1 MRARI
6 RRSWHALW
14 GRGGTAAFLALAVA
28 VGVVVG
34 LGAAALIGAI
44 SGVVRLAEWVGEAT
58 GVPKVVAL
66 LAVPLGLVLAWGLSR
81 RFPEVAA
88 DGVPEAAAAVAIRSG
103 YLPTR
108 GAPLK
113 IVATALTVGLGGSVG
128 REGPIVQIG
137 ATIGSSLARHS
148 GLGEDRVRSLV
159 AAGAGAAIGASF
171 NAPIAGMFFA
181 IEVILGNFAIRHLN
195 AVVVASVA
203 AAVTTRS
210 LVGEELILRAPG
222 VLRLG
227 DWRELL
233 LYAVVALAAV
243 AVAWVFLRLLAGV
256 HTLRHRG
263 PGWLRPVLLGL
274 AVGGI
279 GWVEPDIL
287 GTGQEVVRGF
297 VSALS
302 TGDVVWWSAL
312 ALAGYKVVATSLT
325 LGAGGFGGVFM
336 PSLFVGAALGAGF
349 ADLVAPVWGFSDL
362 QPGAFAIVGMAAVF
376 SAVARAPLTS
386 ILIVFEITGDY
397 HLVLPLMLAASLA
410 TFVGDRVHRDSV
422 YAMAL
427 ARRGIRLRPRGDIDL
442 LDTVRVSEVS
452 SAPGPTVSVDMTTA
466 QVQGVLDRHRLRS
479 LPVVAADRLV
489 GVITGSDVLRTG
501 GPSDQVSAGE
511 AMTPRPVTVS
521 PASPVSE
528 AMERMASLGI
538 GCLPVVAPEDP
549 RRLVGVFRREQA
561 VAAYHR
567 ALGREVH
574 HEMGRERLR
583 ARTTP
588 RAGFHDLHVVAGSMA
603 DGRAVRQLPVPDDC
617 TLVAVRRGSQVSV
630 PHGSTVLQSGDV
642 ITVFGSEAAHRQLA
656 ERLRLDEWTTGEQP
670 RVPPDLMARF
680 FEVEIPPHSVIDGRA
695 IREVAVPGGCTIV
708 SVQRGSEVLVPDGG
722 TVLTSGDVL
731 TLFAHPAAREQFAER
746 LLVGRGD

>member
-1 MRARI
+1 MRDRFRAF
-6 RRSWHALW
+6 RRALW
-14 GRGGTAAFLALAVA
+14 GRGGTAAFLVLAVV

-34 LGAAALIGAI
+34 LAAAALIGAI
-44 SGVVRLAEWVGEAT
+44 SGVVWLAEWVGTQT

-66 LAVPLGLVLAWGLSR
+66 LAVPIGLLLAWALAR
-81 RFPEVAA
+81 RFPEVEA

-113 IVATALTVGLGGSVG
+113 IIATALTVGLGGSVG

-137 ATIGSSLARHS
+137 ATIGSSIARHS

-210 LVGEELILRAPG
+210 IVGEELILRAPG
-222 VLRLG
+222 VLRMG
-227 DWRELL
+227 DARELL
-233 LYAVVALAAV
+233 LYAAVALAAV
-243 AVAWVFLRLLAGV
+243 AVAWVFLRTMDGV

-263 PGWLRPVLLGL
+263 PGWLRPVILGL

-279 GWVEPDIL
+279 GWVNPDIL
-287 GTGQEVVRGF
+287 GTGQDVVRGF
-297 VSALS
+297 ISTLS

-312 ALAGYKVVATSLT
+312 ALVGYKVVATSLT
-325 LGAGGFGGVFM
+325 LGVGGFGGVFM
-336 PSLFVGAALGAGF
+336 PSLFIGAALGAGF
-349 ADLVAPVWGFSDL
+349 ADLIAPVWGFSEL
-362 QPGAFAIVGMAAVF
+362 QPGAFAIVGMAAAF

-410 TFVGDRVHRDSV
+410 TFAGDRVHRDSV

-427 ARRGIRLRPRGDIDL
+427 ARRGIRLRLRGDIDL
-442 LDTVRVSEVS
+442 LDTVRVSEVAS
-452 SAPGPTVSVDMTTA
+452 PPVQLASPDMTTA

-479 LPVVAADRLV
+479 LPVVVADRLV
-489 GVITGSDVLRTG
+489 GMITWSDILRTG
-501 GPSDQVSAGE
+501 GPSDQVTAGQ
-511 AMTPRPVTVS
+511 AMTPRPATVT
-521 PASPVSE
+521 PDSPVSE
-528 AMERMASLGI
+528 AMERMASLGV
-538 GCLPVVAPEDP
+538 GCLPVVAAEDSQ
-549 RRLVGVFRREQA
+549 RLVGIFRREEA
-561 VAAYHR
+561 VVAYHR

-574 HEMGRERLR
+574 HEMGRQRLR
-583 ARTTP
+583 ARTHP
-588 RAGFHDLHVVAGSMA
+588 GAAFHDLYVLGGSMA

-617 TLVAVRRGSQVSV
+617 TIVAVRRGAQVSV
-630 PHGSTVLQSGDV
+630 PHGDTVLRDGDV
-642 ITVFGSEAAHRQLA
+642 ITVFGSEAAYRQLA
-656 ERLRLDEWTTGEQP
+656 ERLRLDEWSTGEQP
-670 RVPPDLMARF
+670 RVSPEPTARF
-680 FEVEIPPHSVIDGRA
+680 FEVEVPAGSAADGRA
-695 IREVAVPGGCTIV
+695 IREVPIPGDCTIV
-708 SVQRGSEVLVPDGG
+708 SVRRGAGLLVPDGG
-722 TVLTSGDVL
+722 TLLAAGDVL
-731 TLFAHPAAREQFAER
+731 TLFAHPAARDQFAER
-746 LLVGRGD
+746 LRSGQQG

>member
-1 MRARI
+1 MRERLNAV
-6 RRSWHALW
+6 RRALG
-14 GRGGTAAFLALAVA
+14 GRGGTATFLVLAVA

-34 LGAAALIGAI
+34 LAAAALIGAI
-44 SGVVRLAEWVGEAT
+44 SGVVKLAEWVGEET
-58 GVPKVVAL
+58 GLPRVVAL
-66 LAVPLGLVLAWGLSR
+66 AAVPIGLLAAWGIAR

-137 ATIGSSLARHS
+137 ATIGSSIGRHG

-210 LVGEELILRAPG
+210 LVGEELILRASG
-222 VLRLG
+222 SLRLG
-227 DWRELL
+227 DARELL
-233 LYAVVALAAV
+233 LYAVVGLAAV
-243 AVAWVFLRLLAGV
+243 LVAWVFLRLMAGV

-279 GWVEPDIL
+279 GWVEPEIL

-302 TGDVVWWSAL
+302 TGDVVWWSVL
-312 ALAGYKVVATSLT
+312 ALVGYKVVATSLT
-325 LGAGGFGGVFM
+325 LGVGGFGGVFM
-336 PSLFVGAALGAGF
+336 PSLFIGAALGAGF
-349 ADLVAPVWGFSDL
+349 ADLVNPVWGFSDL

-410 TFVGDRVHRDSV
+410 TLVGDRVHPDSV

-427 ARRGIRLRPRGDIDL
+427 ARRGVRLRPRGDIDL
-442 LDTVRVSEVS
+442 LDTVRVGEAAS
-452 SAPGPTVSVDMTTA
+452 TVGQLASPEMTTA
-466 QVQGVLDRHRLRS
+466 QAQGILDRHRRRS
-479 LPVVAADRLV
+479 LPVVASGRLV
-489 GVITGSDVLRTG
+489 GVITGSDIVRTG
-501 GPSDQVSAGE
+501 GPSDQVTVSE
-511 AMTPRPVTVS
+511 AMTPRPVTVV

-528 AMERMASLGI
+528 ALQRMASLGV
-538 GCLPVVAPEDP
+538 GSLPVVAADDP
-549 RRLVGVFRREQA
+549 QRLVAVFRREDA

-583 ARTTP
+583 ARTLP
-588 RAGFHDLHVVAGSMA
+588 GSGFHDLEVPAGSMA
-603 DGRAVRQLPVPDDC
+603 DGRAVRQLPVPADC
-617 TLVAVRRGSQVSV
+617 TIVAVRRGAEVSV
-630 PHGSTVLQSGDV
+630 PHGDTVLRGGDV
-642 ITVFGSEAAHRQLA
+642 VTVFGSEAGHQRLA

-670 RVPPDLMARF
+670 RVPSESEARF
-680 FEVEIPPHSVIDGRA
+680 FDLEIPAGSVADGR
-695 IREVAVPGGCTIV
+695 IIGEVPVPGGCTIV
-708 SVQRGSEVLVPDGG
+708 SVRRGMEMLVPAGG
-722 TVLTSGDVL
+722 TLLAAGDVL
-731 TLFAHPAAREQFAER
+731 TLFAHPAARNQFAER
-746 LLVGRGD
+746 LQSGLD

>member
-1 MRARI
+1 MLQRLQAWWRALLRP
-6 RRSWHALW
+6 
-14 GRGGTAAFLALAVA
+14 GGTAAFLLLSAA

-34 LGAAALIGAI
+34 LAAAALIGAI
-44 SGVVRLAEWVGEAT
+44 DGVIHLARWLGEET
-58 GVPKVVAL
+58 GLPRVVAL
-66 LAVPLGLVLAWGLSR
+66 GAVPVGLLLAWLLSR

-137 ATIGSSLARHS
+137 ATIGSSIARHT

-210 LVGEELILRAPG
+210 IVGEELILRAPG
-222 VLRLG
+222 SLG
-227 DWRELL
+227 LGEARELL
-233 LYAVVALAAV
+233 LYALVGLVAV
-243 AVAWVFLRLLAGV
+243 AVAWGFLRVLDGV
-256 HTLRHRG
+256 HTLPHRG
-263 PGWLRPVLLGL
+263 PGWMRPVLLGL

-297 VSALS
+297 ISALDS
-302 TGDVVWWSAL
+302 GDVVWWSAL
-312 ALAGYKVVATSLT
+312 ALVGYKVVATSLT

-336 PSLFVGAALGAGF
+336 PSLFIGAALGAGF
-349 ADLVAPVWGFSDL
+349 ATLIAPVWGFSDL
-362 QPGAFAIVGMAAVF
+362 RPGAFAIVGMAATF

-397 HLVLPLMLAASLA
+397 SLVLPLMLAASLA

-427 ARRGIRLRPRGDIDL
+427 ARRGIRLRPRGEIDL
-442 LDTVRVSEVS
+442 LDTVRVSEV
-452 SAPGPTVSVDMTTA
+452 VSPVDLVVDPQMTTA
-466 QVQGVLDRHRLRS
+466 QVQGLLDRHRHRS
-479 LPVVAADRLV
+479 LPVVGEGRLL
-489 GVITGSDVLRTG
+489 GVITVSDIARTG
-501 GPSDQVSAGE
+501 GPSDQVTAAE
-511 AMTPRPVTVS
+511 AMTPRPVTVT

-528 AMERMASLGI
+528 ALERMATLGV
-538 GCLPVVAPEDP
+538 GGLPVVAADDS
-549 RRLVGVFRREQA
+549 RRLVGLFGRKEA
-561 VAAYHR
+561 VVAYHR
-567 ALGREVH
+567 ALGSEVH
-574 HEMGRERLR
+574 HEMRRERLR
-583 ARTTP
+583 ARTHP
-588 RAGFHDLHVVAGSMA
+588 GASFHDLEVPPGSLA
-603 DGRAVRQLPVPDDC
+603 DGRAVRALPLPAEC
-617 TLVAVRRGSQVSV
+617 TIVSVRRGTGVSV
-630 PHGSTVLQSGDV
+630 PHGETMLRAGDV
-642 ITVFGSEAAHRQLA
+642 ITVFAAEAAYRHLA
-656 ERLRLDEWTTGEQP
+656 ERLRLDDWTGEHD
-670 RVPPDLMARF
+670 RVGREPTARF
-680 FEVEIPPHSVIDGRA
+680 YDVEIPAGSVADGRA
-695 IREVAVPGGCTIV
+695 IREIPIPEGCTIV
-708 SVQRGSEVLVPDGG
+708 SVCRNGEMLVPAGD
-722 TVLTSGDVL
+722 TLVLSGDVV
-731 TLFAHPAAREQFAER
+731 TLFAHPAAREQFVER
-746 LLVGRGD
+746 LRVAQGT

>member
-1 MRARI
+1 MRDRI
-6 RRSWHALW
+6 RASWRALW

-34 LGAAALIGAI
+34 LAAAALIGAI
-44 SGVVRLAEWVGEAT
+44 SGVVDLAKWVGDET
-58 GVPKVVAL
+58 GLPKVVAL
-66 LAVPLGLVLAWGLSR
+66 AAVPVGLLLAWIIAR
-81 RFPEVAA
+81 RFPEVEA

-137 ATIGSSLARHS
+137 ATIGSSIARHS
-148 GLGEDRVRSLV
+148 GLGEDSVRSLV

-210 LVGEELILRAPG
+210 IVGEELILRASG
-222 VLRLG
+222 SLRMG
-227 DWRELL
+227 DARELL

-243 AVAWVFLRLLAGV
+243 AVAWVFLRMMDGV

-263 PGWLRPVLLGL
+263 PGWLRPVILGL

-279 GWVEPDIL
+279 GWLEPDIL

-312 ALAGYKVVATSLT
+312 ALVGYKVVATSLT
-325 LGAGGFGGVFM
+325 LGVGGFGGVFM
-336 PSLFVGAALGAGF
+336 PSLFIGAALGAGF

-362 QPGAFAIVGMAAVF
+362 QPGAFAIVGMAAAF

-410 TFVGDRVHRDSV
+410 TFIGDRVHRDSV

-442 LDTVRVSEVS
+442 LDTVRVSETASPVGQLAS
-452 SAPGPTVSVDMTTA
+452 LDMTTA
-466 QVQGVLDRHRLRS
+466 QVQGVLDRHRQQS
-479 LPVVAADRLV
+479 LPVVSAGRLV
-489 GVITGSDVLRTG
+489 GVITGSDIMRTG
-501 GPSDQVSAGE
+501 GPSDQVTVGE
-511 AMTPRPVTVS
+511 AMTPRPVTIV

-528 AMERMASLGI
+528 ALERMASLGV
-538 GCLPVVAPEDP
+538 GGLPVVAADDP
-549 RRLVGVFRREQA
+549 QRLVGIFRREDA

-574 HEMGRERLR
+574 HELGRERLR
-583 ARTTP
+583 ARTHP
-588 RAGFHDLHVVAGSMA
+588 GAGFHDLEVPVGSMA
-603 DGRAVRQLPVPDDC
+603 DGRAVRQLPVPADC
-617 TLVAVRRGSQVSV
+617 TIVAVRRGAELSV
-630 PHGSTVLQSGDV
+630 PRGDTVLRGGDV
-642 ITVFGSEAAHRQLA
+642 VTVFGSEIAYRQLA

-670 RVPPDLMARF
+670 RVPSESEARF
-680 FEVEIPPHSVIDGRA
+680 FDVEIPAGSVADGRI
-695 IREVAVPGGCTIV
+695 IREVPIPGGCTIV
-708 SVQRGSEVLVPDGG
+708 LVRRGPAVLVPDGS
-722 TVLTSGDVL
+722 TLLVAGDVV
-731 TLFAHPAAREQFAER
+731 TLFAHPAARDLFAER
-746 LLVGRGD
+746 LLAGR

>member
-1 MRARI
+1 MRERLRTAWR
-6 RRSWHALW
+6 ALR
-14 GRGGTAAFLALAVA
+14 GRGGTAAFLILAVV

-34 LGAAALIGAI
+34 LAAAALIGAI
-44 SGVVRLAEWVGEAT
+44 SGVIRLADWVGDET
-58 GVPKVVAL
+58 GVPRVVAV
-66 LAVPLGLVLAWGLSR
+66 LAVPLGLLLAWGLAR
-81 RFPEVAA
+81 RFPELEA

-137 ATIGSSLARHS
+137 ATIGSSIGRHS

-210 LVGEELILRAPG
+210 IVGEELILRAPG
-222 VLRLG
+222 VLRMG
-227 DWRELL
+227 DPRELL
-233 LYAVVALAAV
+233 LYAAVGLAAV
-243 AVAWVFLRLLAGV
+243 AVAWLFLRVLAGV

-302 TGDVVWWSAL
+302 TGDVVWWSVL
-312 ALAGYKVVATSLT
+312 ALVGYKVVATSLT

-336 PSLFVGAALGAGF
+336 PSLFIGAALGAGF

-410 TFVGDRVHRDSV
+410 TFIGDRVHRDSV
-422 YAMAL
+422 YAMSL
-427 ARRGIRLRPRGDIDL
+427 ARQGIRLRPRGDIDL
-442 LDTVRVSEVS
+442 LDTVRVSEVAS
-452 SAPGPTVSVDMTTA
+452 SSWVTASADMTTG
-466 QVQGVLDRHRLRS
+466 QVQGMLDRHRLRS
-479 LPVVAADRLV
+479 LPVLSADRLV
-489 GVITGSDVLRTG
+489 GVITGSDILRTG
-501 GPSDQVSAGE
+501 GPSDQVTAGE
-511 AMTPRPVTVS
+511 AMTPRPVTVT

-538 GCLPVVAPEDP
+538 GCLPVVAHDDP
-549 RRLVGVFRREQA
+549 QRLMGVFRREQA

-583 ARTTP
+583 ARTAP
-588 RAGFHDLHVVAGSMA
+588 GAGFHDLHVVAGSMA

-617 TLVAVRRGSQVSV
+617 TLVAVRRGSSVSV
-630 PHGSTVLQSGDV
+630 PHGNTVLRGGDV
-642 ITVFGSEAAHRQLA
+642 ITVFGSESAQRQLA

-670 RVPPDLMARF
+670 RVPSDLAARF
-680 FEVEIPPHSVIDGRA
+680 FEVEVPAGSAANGRA
-695 IREVAVPGGCTIV
+695 IREVAVPAGCSIV
-708 SVQRGSEVLVPDGG
+708 SVRRGAEVLVPGGG
-722 TVLTSGDVL
+722 TVLASGDVL
-731 TLFAHPAAREQFAER
+731 TVFAHPAARQQFVER